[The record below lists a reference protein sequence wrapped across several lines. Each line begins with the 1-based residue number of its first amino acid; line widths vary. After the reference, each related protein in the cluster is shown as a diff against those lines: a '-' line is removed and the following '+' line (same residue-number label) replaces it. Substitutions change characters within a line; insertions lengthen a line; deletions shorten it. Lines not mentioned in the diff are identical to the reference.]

1 MGSAF
6 VAVTALMLAA
16 CGGGD
21 SDDNGGNDGN
31 DDSNGNGGGESTGNE
46 NDPTDVLN
54 VQFVPS
60 QNAET
65 LVATA
70 QPLED
75 LLSEQLDGIDVN
87 VSISTDYAGVIAA
100 LSSGTVDVGFLP
112 PNAYVTAKEEGFAE
126 VILQSLRYG
135 VNEEDGTPTDDLVE
149 GYKSQFLVRAD
160 SDIETIEDVEGRTVA
175 FQNRTSSAGYV
186 WPAASLI
193 DAGIDPEAD
202 VTGIERQGHD
212 QAILS
217 LLDESVEVAVTF
229 QDARNTVASDFPDI
243 WETTRVIATTEMI
256 PNDTISVRADM
267 SEEWQEKLQDAFI
280 AIGESEE
287 GRQIIFDVYSHEG
300 YMKSDDSKFDIV
312 RDYADRIE

>member
-6 VAVTALMLAA
+6 VAVTALLLAA

-21 SDDNGGNDGN
+21 
-31 DDSNGNGGGESTGNE
+31 EVFE
-46 NDPTDVLN
+46 PTDKLR

-65 LVATA
+65 LDVIA

-75 LLSEQLDGIDVN
+75 LLSEQLDGIEVE
-87 VSISTDYAGVIAA
+87 VSVSTDYPSVITA
-100 LSSGTVDVGFLP
+100 LGSGAVDVGFLP

-135 VNEEDGTPTDDLVE
+135 VNEEDGSPTDELVE

-160 SDIETIEDVEGRTVA
+160 SDIETIEDVAGTTVA
-175 FQNRTSSAGYV
+175 FQGRSSSAGYV
-186 WPAASLI
+186 WPAGALL

-202 VTGIERQGHD
+202 VNAVERQGHD

-217 LLDESVEVAVTF
+217 LLDESVDVAVTF
-229 QDARNTVASDFPDI
+229 QDARNTVANDFPDV

-300 YMKSDDSKFDIV
+300 YMKSEDSNFDIV
-312 RDYADRIE
+312 RQYAEEIE

>member
-1 MGSAF
+1 MKKKVFGSTF

-16 CGGGD
+16 CGGD
-21 SDDNGGNDGN
+21 SDDNGGGDEAGN
-31 DDSNGNGGGESTGNE
+31 S

-65 LVATA
+65 LEATA
-70 QPLED
+70 APLED

-87 VSISTDYAGVIAA
+87 VSVSTDYSSVITA

-135 VNEEDGTPTDDLVE
+135 VNEEDGSPTDELVD
-149 GYKSQFLVRAD
+149 GYKAQFLVRED
-160 SDIETIEDVEGRTVA
+160 SDIETIEDVEGATVA

-186 WPAASLI
+186 WPAAALL
-193 DAGIDPEAD
+193 DAGIDPESD
-202 VTGIERQGHD
+202 VNGIERQGHD

-217 LLDESVEVAVTF
+217 LLDESVDVAVTF
-229 QDARNTVASDFPDI
+229 QDARNTVANDFPDI

-256 PNDTISVRADM
+256 PNDTISVRSDM
-267 SEEWQEKLQDAFI
+267 SEEYQEKLQEAFI
-280 AIGESEE
+280 AIGESEV

-300 YMKSDDSKFDIV
+300 YTESEDSNFDIV
-312 RDYADRIE
+312 REYADRIEE